1 MCVCV
6 CVYLLRTCSINKHAK
21 DAEYVELCKLQEF
34 LSFRFCVGLHIVH
47 IPNAN
52 PPGQE
57 MSSCSWHSLINTL
70 SCYRALRK
78 SNIHLLNPNDWDTKS
93 MGGKVTSQGR
103 SSLDT
108 NKDAE
113 NTRGLVYPLSRAA
126 GPCPVQLS
134 SNKPADTI
142 KIKEVTSRPG
152 KPAKWSYCFFIRAV
166 NVTPPFICQCL
177 VSSMKMTGP
186 IRFSEPSY

>member
-21 DAEYVELCKLQEF
+21 DAEYVELCKWQEF

-103 SSLDT
+103 SVWIPTKMLKT
-108 NKDAE
+108 LE
-113 NTRGLVYPLSRAA
+113 
-126 GPCPVQLS
+126 
-134 SNKPADTI
+134 
-142 KIKEVTSRPG
+142 
-152 KPAKWSYCFFIRAV
+152 
-166 NVTPPFICQCL
+166 
-177 VSSMKMTGP
+177 VSSIPYLGLLDRVQSSLAQINQQTLSKKGSDLPTWQACKMV
-186 IRFSEPSY
+186 ILFFY